1 MTYIDEKNMK
11 TYNRNFR
18 NTRDFKSNDRR
29 NRFDSPKK
37 TYSTPHYERPKETG
51 REVLVENDNIE
62 KAIRRLKKKVDREG
76 LIREI
81 RDRATYSKPSEKRK
95 IAAQNARDRWLKYK
109 RDRDRLI

>member
-1 MTYIDEKNMK
+1 MNYSDEKTMK
-11 TYNRNFR
+11 PYNRNFR
-18 NTRDFKSNDRR
+18 STKDFKSK
-29 NRFDSPKK
+29 NRFDSPKRSF
-37 TYSTPHYERPKETG
+37 STPHYERPRETG
-51 REVLVENDNIE
+51 REVIVENDNIE

>member
-1 MTYIDEKNMK
+1 MK

-18 NTRDFKSNDRR
+18 NKQDFKSNK
-29 NRFDSPKK
+29 RFDSPKK
-37 TYSTPHYERPKETG
+37 NYSTPHYERPKESG

-81 RDRATYSKPSEKRK
+81 RDRASYSKPSEKRK